1 MAQRQV
7 PTIFPREKA
16 HKNTRAMARADFWE
30 KGAGMDNAAKLEA
43 IREWVDPQ
51 ERVTVDFLDE
61 KGVTAVI
68 TECTNEY
75 VVLSLE
81 PRFLHLRQHLC
92 VPMRQV
98 EVGVDQTH
106 YTRDPEKPLRH
117 SRLRLMICQSRPH
130 WV

>member
-1 MAQRQV
+1 
-7 PTIFPREKA
+7 
-16 HKNTRAMARADFWE
+16 
-30 KGAGMDNAAKLEA
+30 MDSRAKLEA

-106 YTRDPEKPLRH
+106 YTRDRERPLRY
-117 SRLRLMICQSRPH
+117 SRLRLMIRQSRPQ

>member
-1 MAQRQV
+1 
-7 PTIFPREKA
+7 
-16 HKNTRAMARADFWE
+16 
-30 KGAGMDNAAKLEA
+30 MDNAAKLEA

-92 VPMRQV
+92 MPMRQV